1 MDSPIRSESP
11 PIVENSAY
19 QRLLRLEEAE
29 ADAEGVA
36 GGFRRKAVR
45 SSLNPAATSVGW
57 SHQLTGGAL
66 TLNRSLEPNGG
77 SLDRT
82 AEIPTASSNSRSS
95 GGQTQI
101 TERSEGSASKE
112 RHDEFGGWGGGGGAE
127 ALDNLG
133 ADDPIEARMMRNF
146 DELDDEEMSVQAR
159 IRHEELLN
167 LQMREEEFREL
178 QHVYAQQVRRS
189 FRTLRRFPEPSLHS
203 RYLMTEEDEDARE
216 EEEEWEDPTDD
227 ELDVPCSACVCG
239 SSDQLGVI
247 ESLVGHSPT
256 CYARQRQLALQ
267 EQFSDLS
274 VDANGEDLLT
284 PTSANGLEGGGTTNP
299 SVRKKRKVRPSA
311 NLESGKGKVKAK
323 KSKSFVKRLREMNPT
338 TAETEPPRLG
348 EGSPT
353 A

>member
-1 MDSPIRSESP
+1 
-11 PIVENSAY
+11 
-19 QRLLRLEEAE
+19 
-29 ADAEGVA
+29 
-36 GGFRRKAVR
+36 
-45 SSLNPAATSVGW
+45 
-57 SHQLTGGAL
+57 
-66 TLNRSLEPNGG
+66 
-77 SLDRT
+77 
-82 AEIPTASSNSRSS
+82 
-95 GGQTQI
+95 
-101 TERSEGSASKE
+101 
-112 RHDEFGGWGGGGGAE
+112 
-127 ALDNLG
+127 
-133 ADDPIEARMMRNF
+133 MMRNF

-239 SSDQLGVI
+239 SSEQLGVI

-274 VDANGEDLLT
+274 MDANGGENLLT
-284 PTSANGLEGGGTTNP
+284 PSSTSGQDGGGTTNP
-299 SVRKKRKVRPSA
+299 SPRKKRKVRPST
-311 NLESGKGKVKAK
+311 NLEAGEGKGKSSKPK

-338 TAETEPPRLG
+338 VSAEQPDPSIAQ
-348 EGSPT
+348 GST
-353 A
+353 SS